1 MRKFRQKQKQQVE
14 REREGQEYEVGV
26 ELGVSRMEVCLCCL
40 CVCALCCMMQNL
52 LQHLQ
57 LSTRQRQ
64 FGLLCCLPIWT
75 RANNVAATIA
85 TVATATSAMEEVA
98 YY

>member
-1 MRKFRQKQKQQVE
+1 MGGGGVAR
-14 REREGQEYEVGV
+14 GSEVGV
-26 ELGVSRMEVCLCCL
+26 ELGMCLCCL

-75 RANNVAATIA
+75 RANNVAAT
-85 TVATATSAMEEVA
+85 VATAMEEVA

>member
-1 MRKFRQKQKQQVE
+1 MGGGGVVR
-14 REREGQEYEVGV
+14 GSEVGV

-75 RANNVAATIA
+75 RANNVAATVAA
-85 TVATATSAMEEVA
+85 TAMEEVA